1 MPAKTGGTQMSDVS
15 ERLTRVTARELR
27 VPESSITAA
36 STFVEDLGA
45 DSLALT
51 RLAMAL
57 ESEFGCTILDSEAA
71 IVTTVD
77 GMVKYIE
84 GRLAA

>member
-1 MPAKTGGTQMSDVS
+1 MSDVS
-15 ERLTRVTARELR
+15 ERLTRVTARELG
-27 VPESSITAA
+27 VPESSITGA

>member
-1 MPAKTGGTQMSDVS
+1 MSDVTQ
-15 ERLTRVTARELR
+15 RVTRVTARELR
-27 VPESSITAA
+27 IPESSISAT

-51 RLAMAL
+51 RLAMAF

-71 IVTTVD
+71 TVITVD
-77 GMVKYIE
+77 EMAKYIE

>member
-1 MPAKTGGTQMSDVS
+1 MSDVS
-15 ERLTRVTARELR
+15 QRVNRVVARELR

-57 ESEFGCTILDSEAA
+57 ETEFGCTILDSEAA
-71 IVTTVD
+71 IILTVD

>member
-1 MPAKTGGTQMSDVS
+1 MSDVS
-15 ERLTRVTARELR
+15 QRVIQVIARELR
-27 VPESSITAA
+27 TPESSITAS

-45 DSLALT
+45 DSLAQT

-57 ESEFGCTILDSEAA
+57 ETEFGCPILDSEAD
-71 IVTTVD
+71 IIFTVD

-84 GRLAA
+84 ERLTT

>member
-1 MPAKTGGTQMSDVS
+1 MSDVS
-15 ERLTRVTARELR
+15 QRVTRVTAKELR
-27 VPESSITAA
+27 VPESSITGA

-45 DSLALT
+45 DSLAQT

-57 ESEFGCTILDSEAA
+57 ESEFGCTILDSDAA

-77 GMVKYIE
+77 EMVSYIE

>member
-1 MPAKTGGTQMSDVS
+1 MSNVV
-15 ERLTRVTARELR
+15 ERLIRVTARELR
-27 VPESSITAA
+27 VPESSITPA

>member
-1 MPAKTGGTQMSDVS
+1 MSNVS
-15 ERLTRVTARELR
+15 QRVTQVIARELK
-27 VPESSITAA
+27 VPESSITGA

-45 DSLALT
+45 DSLAQT
-51 RLAMAL
+51 RLAMAF

-77 GMVKYIE
+77 GMVNYIE

>member
-1 MPAKTGGTQMSDVS
+1 MSNVLQ
-15 ERLTRVTARELR
+15 RVTRVTARELR
-27 VPESSITAA
+27 VPESSITAE
-36 STFVEDLGA
+36 STFMEDLGA

-51 RLAMAL
+51 RLAMAF
-57 ESEFGCTILDSEAA
+57 ESEFGCTILDSDAA

-77 GMVKYIE
+77 GMVNYIE